1 MATSGVLPFKMREP
15 KNNRAEIEA
24 VWDGCTL
31 FCRGRGGA
39 SHGVACDPPGGPSGL
54 KVKATGETID
64 IKGFPCEIKAR
75 NKATFH
81 CFEINFVEGDSSA
94 GNELL
99 LIHTFPGDEELGGG
113 KDLRDLKGGFA
124 V

>member
-1 MATSGVLPFKMREP
+1 M
-15 KNNRAEIEA
+15 
-24 VWDGCTL
+24 
-31 FCRGRGGA
+31 
-39 SHGVACDPPGGPSGL
+39 ACDPSGCPSGL
-54 KVKATGETID
+54 KVKATGEAID
-64 IKGFPCEIKAR
+64 IKSFPCEIKAR

-99 LIHTFPGDEELGGG
+99 LIHAFTGYDKLGMGD
-113 KDLRDLKGGFA
+113 DLRDLKGGFA

>member
-1 MATSGVLPFKMREP
+1 M
-15 KNNRAEIEA
+15 
-24 VWDGCTL
+24 
-31 FCRGRGGA
+31 
-39 SHGVACDPPGGPSGL
+39 ACDPSSCPSGL
-54 KVKATGETID
+54 KVKATREAID
-64 IKGFPCEIKAR
+64 IKGFPCKIKAR

-99 LIHTFPGDEELGGG
+99 LIHAFPSDEELGASE
-113 KDLRDLKGGFA
+113 DLRDLKGGFA